1 MGRPPVDS
9 GGPPSALCLRM
20 TVGHPYIRGMW
31 QSSSVAA
38 WSVACPGRPP
48 VRSTVAATSH
58 RRPVRAVCGPGQQL
72 TSLRRTEPVQGHQ
85 DAGGGDPPA
94 RHPTRTRPDGRWT
107 SRSTGRWCVPGAP
120 PPSRIGQHPSTAATI
135 RSATVTSPGTARS
148 SRRCRG
154 RPRLVRIVL
163 VPAAEDPVHTHDSL
177 LPPLHP
183 TTTGAITNLSRP
195 QHMRRVAEHTS
206 KERTRE
212 VVRDAHAYR
221 SVP

>member
-1 MGRPPVDS
+1 
-9 GGPPSALCLRM
+9 M

-120 PPSRIGQHPSTAATI
+120 PPRRNQPAPRPTRRPP
-135 RSATVTSPGTARS
+135 RSGGYPVLQEQTSPCGVIRTTPGQGAHH
-148 SRRCRG
+148 CYD
-154 RPRLVRIVL
+154 RP
-163 VPAAEDPVHTHDSL
+163 
-177 LPPLHP
+177 
-183 TTTGAITNLSRP
+183 TGDRDLSRDGQEQP
-195 QHMRRVAEHTS
+195 QVPRPSPAGAHRSRTGRR
-206 KERTRE
+206 
-212 VVRDAHAYR
+212 R
-221 SVP
+221 SCPHS